1 MSRPFDD
8 HKRDELLRDVVAY
21 LEREGVANLSLRPL
35 AAELDTSARM
45 LLHYFG
51 SKEALVARAL
61 AVARPDFDGLVRNI
75 DSLADLRDAARAVWR
90 SITRGAQRSS
100 LHVLNE
106 VMGLA
111 VAQPDE
117 FGATAAESVH
127 GWLGPVR
134 DALVNFGRTPT
145 EATTMATI
153 LVSGLRGLAMDLAV
167 TRERARVDRA
177 AYALIDAVLV

>member
-61 AVARPDFDGLVRNI
+61 AVARPDIDDLVPG
-75 DSLADLRDAARAVWR
+75 
-90 SITRGAQRSS
+90 TRRRPA
-100 LHVLNE
+100 
-106 VMGLA
+106 
-111 VAQPDE
+111 
-117 FGATAAESVH
+117 
-127 GWLGPVR
+127 
-134 DALVNFGRTPT
+134 
-145 EATTMATI
+145 
-153 LVSGLRGLAMDLAV
+153 
-167 TRERARVDRA
+167 
-177 AYALIDAVLV
+177 